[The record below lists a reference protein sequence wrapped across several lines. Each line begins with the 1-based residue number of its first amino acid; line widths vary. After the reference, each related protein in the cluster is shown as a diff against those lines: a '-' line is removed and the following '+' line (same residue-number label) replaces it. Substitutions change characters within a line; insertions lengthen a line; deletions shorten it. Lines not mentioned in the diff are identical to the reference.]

1 MQKADSKAIVKM
13 MQTAK
18 MHKNHYH
25 CIFEVQ
31 NAFSQLRSESF
42 RHSLQALKSVVFEL
56 LFMQNET
63 FSANFHTLYRT
74 SDSLVCGLW

>member
-25 CIFEVQ
+25 CIFKVQ

-42 RHSLQALKSVVFEL
+42 RHSLQALKSV

>member
-25 CIFEVQ
+25 CIFKVQ

-42 RHSLQALKSVVFEL
+42 RHSLQALKSV

-63 FSANFHTLYRT
+63 FSAIFHTLCRT